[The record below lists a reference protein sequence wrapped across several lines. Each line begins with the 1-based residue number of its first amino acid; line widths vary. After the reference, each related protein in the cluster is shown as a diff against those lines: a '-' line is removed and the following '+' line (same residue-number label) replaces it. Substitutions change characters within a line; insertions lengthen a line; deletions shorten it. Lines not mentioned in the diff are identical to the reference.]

1 MKKTGFLLYRK
12 DKDQQYK
19 RLFDVELLTNYSEGF
34 GDSLVFQITDDFVL
48 PTPQINSNK
57 NNIDFLFLQ
66 DTDKKLKFGLLN
78 FLSDKFKLISAET
91 LSNFEVSLQVMI
103 KLNGTPSFLGY
114 IEINDIFIDHN
125 AVNHIIKCAKEGYLD
140 D

>member
-12 DKDQQYK
+12 NKDQQYK

-91 LSNFEVSLQVMI
+91 LSGLEVSLQVMI
-103 KLNGTPSFLGY
+103 KLNGVPSFLGY
-114 IEINDIFIDHN
+114 IEINDICIDHN
-125 AVNHIIKCAKEGYLD
+125 AVNHIIKCAKEGYSD